1 MDVNLLLHHPDTSS
15 GHSSHIIFISY
26 ALCICI
32 LARAWHFDIPMWAA
46 GRSTSDEP
54 GSRLAHSVPDNS
66 LLNFRMEH
74 LRLLAQRAPE
84 LTDNRHKCAQMK
96 LPHYV
101 CLMLLS
107 IQRSLPCPSF
117 FSLHP
122 SSVSP
127 PGSWAYFSAS
137 HIVSL
142 EHTHLHL
149 SSGAVN
155 LYHPVPR
162 GSSVTTDIKAGF
174 PFSKQHIQ
182 YIFSIYGWSISV
194 DIVWGRQGLMM

>member
-1 MDVNLLLHHPDTSS
+1 MHSVSV
-15 GHSSHIIFISY
+15 SSHVLGTLISQCELRVDRPQMNP
-26 ALCICI
+26 APDWLTLFLITLC
-32 LARAWHFDIPMWAA
+32 L
-46 GRSTSDEP
+46 TSEW
-54 GSRLAHSVPDNS
+54 SISVSS
-66 LLNFRMEH
+66 L
-74 LRLLAQRAPE
+74 QRAPE